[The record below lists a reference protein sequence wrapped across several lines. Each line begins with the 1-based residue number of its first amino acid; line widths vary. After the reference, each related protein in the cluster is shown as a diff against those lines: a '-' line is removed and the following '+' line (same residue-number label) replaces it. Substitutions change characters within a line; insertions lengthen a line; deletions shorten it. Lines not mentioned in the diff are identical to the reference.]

1 MAIFVAIFLS
11 VLLQDPY
18 LLDLSKL
25 DSTEAKIEM
34 YDVVDYEL
42 QPNEVKRITKAK
54 SIMRYKAK
62 DVAQEL
68 QMLLKKDDLIYALES
83 KRGVMIEN
91 VATFEDNVTINRT
104 DGAYFK
110 GSWLS
115 YDIKNNLLT
124 SDAPFELVEKDLHV
138 KGSGFTYSF
147 KTEFL
152 SANNINARFNL
163 EEI

>member
-18 LLDLSKL
+18 QLDLSKL
-25 DSTEAKIEM
+25 GSTEARVEM
-34 YDVVDYEL
+34 FDVVDYEMK
-42 QPNEVKRITKAK
+42 PNAIKRITKAK
-54 SIMRYKAK
+54 KIMRYKAK
-62 DVAQEL
+62 DVAYEP
-68 QMLLKKDDLIYALES
+68 QMILKKDDLIYALES
-83 KRGVMIEN
+83 NKAVLVEDIAM
-91 VATFEDNVTINRT
+91 FEDNVTINRT

-110 GSWLS
+110 GSRLS
-115 YDIKNNLLT
+115 FDTKDSLLT

-138 KGSGFTYSF
+138 KGVGFTYSF

-152 SANNINARFNL
+152 SANNIHAHFKL